1 MLVDIFIT
9 PCICIRI
16 CKLVY
21 PTAGERSGGGGGGTP
36 FTARKGGARGEGVW
50 KCVPPAGGGGGGGG
64 GGYSL

>member
-21 PTAGERSGGGGGGTP
+21 PAAGERRGGGGGGD
-36 FTARKGGARGEGVW
+36 
-50 KCVPPAGGGGGGGG
+50 GGGRCGEVG
-64 GGYSL
+64 

>member
-21 PTAGERSGGGGGGTP
+21 PAAGEAEGGGEGGTL
-36 FTARKGGARGEGVW
+36 FNGLYGAA
-50 KCVPPAGGGGGGGG
+50 PAERVHAFSING
-64 GGYSL
+64 SDKTTQNTKEQK